1 MDIQEIYLYF
11 RLERVSMSI
20 DFKTK
25 RIEYLNN
32 WPNVEPFEIEQKYYD
47 LVGKKK
53 VAQFFLRFNY
63 LRIMMYPIIKRF
75 RL

>member
-1 MDIQEIYLYF
+1 
-11 RLERVSMSI
+11 MSI

-47 LVGKKK
+47 LVEKKK
-53 VAQFFLRFNY
+53 KRKWHNFFSVS
-63 LRIMMYPIIKRF
+63 II
-75 RL
+75 